1 MVCGKKSRKKFL
13 TRRGGS
19 GILIAMSNLKPEDIL
34 TVEAAA
40 ELLRRDIGYIY
51 RAERKGLLHRL
62 PIDGKA
68 YLFARRDVEKL
79 AEALKRAEEEIMFLK
94 AKSASENVVQLRKDI
109 KKLQEFLVP
118 AKKLLRLT
126 CNLRQE
132 AMAVTK
138 LAEDLNKKDGVNLFA
153 FLQSLEESELL
164 KNGL

>member
-79 AEALKRAEEEIMFLK
+79 AEAL
-94 AKSASENVVQLRKDI
+94 NVV
-109 KKLQEFLVP
+109 P
-118 AKKLLRLT
+118 
-126 CNLRQE
+126 
-132 AMAVTK
+132 
-138 LAEDLNKKDGVNLFA
+138 
-153 FLQSLEESELL
+153 
-164 KNGL
+164 